1 MSAAR
6 DRVRRASIR
15 RQPRPPDH
23 DGAMRDITDLSR
35 SELRDWILA
44 QGELPYRA
52 EQILRWIYL
61 EDARDFAAMSNVP
74 QALRARLD
82 ETFVICPLSPAT
94 ESVAADGTRKLLFR
108 LDGGAAIETVL
119 IPDKLR
125 LTLCVSSQAGCGM
138 GCTFCATARMG
149 LLRNLRPG
157 EIVGQV
163 IAARAIARPSR
174 ITNIVFMGMGEPL
187 ANYEAVSTALEAIT
201 APWGLGFSPRR
212 VTVSS
217 VGLVPAIERFVASS
231 PVNVAISLV
240 ATTDEGRTALMPI
253 NRRYPLAEL
262 LDACRRLPL
271 PRRRRLFF
279 EYVLL
284 DGVNDDEA
292 DAHRIVELLRGIPAK
307 VNLIMFNPAPGIPF
321 RPSPLE
327 RVLRFQRIVQAAGLQ
342 VNLRE
347 SRGWDIQ
354 AACGQLAAEAA

>member
-1 MSAAR
+1 M
-6 DRVRRASIR
+6 
-15 RQPRPPDH
+15 P
-23 DGAMRDITDLSR
+23 MRDITDVSR
-35 SELRDWILA
+35 AELRDWILE

-52 EQILRWIYL
+52 EQVLRWIYV
-61 EDARDFAAMSNVP
+61 EGARDFGAMSNVP
-74 QALRARLD
+74 QALRARL
-82 ETFVICPLSPAT
+82 ETSFRIGALGPTA

-108 LDGGAAIETVL
+108 LDGGAAVETVL
-119 IPDKLR
+119 IPEKLR

-138 GCTFCATARMG
+138 GCAFCATARMG

-157 EIVGQV
+157 EIMGQV
-163 IAARAIARPSR
+163 VAASALARPSR

-187 ANYEAVSTALEAIT
+187 ANYDAVMTALEAIT
-201 APWGLGFSPRR
+201 APWGLGFSSRR

-217 VGLVPAIERFVASS
+217 VGLVPAIERLVASS
-231 PVNVAISLV
+231 AVNVAISLV
-240 ATTDEGRTALMPI
+240 ATTEEVRTALMPI
-253 NRRYPLAEL
+253 NRRYSLAML

-271 PRRRRLFF
+271 PRRRRVFF

-284 DGVNDDEA
+284 DGVNDTDA
-292 DAHRIVELLRGIPAK
+292 DARRLGDLLRGIPAK
-307 VNLIMFNPAPGIPF
+307 VNLIRFNPVPGIRF

-327 RVLRFQRIVQAAGLQ
+327 RVLRFQSIVRASGLQ

>member
-1 MSAAR
+1 
-6 DRVRRASIR
+6 
-15 RQPRPPDH
+15 
-23 DGAMRDITDLSR
+23 MRDITDLSR
-35 SELRDWILA
+35 AELRDWILE

-52 EQILRWIYL
+52 EQVLRWIYI
-61 EDARDFAAMSNVP
+61 EGAQDFTAMSNVP
-74 QALRARLD
+74 QALRARLG
-82 ETFVICPLSPAT
+82 ESFGIRPLSPAA

-108 LDGGAAIETVL
+108 LDGGAAVETVL

-138 GCTFCATARMG
+138 GCAFCATARMG

-157 EIVGQV
+157 EIVGQIV
-163 IAARAIARPSR
+163 AAQALAGPSR
-174 ITNIVFMGMGEPL
+174 VTNIVFMGMGEPL
-187 ANYEAVSTALEAIT
+187 ANYGAVCTALEAIT

-231 PVNVAISLV
+231 AVNVAISLV
-240 ATTDEGRTALMPI
+240 ATTEEGRTALMPI
-253 NRRYPLAEL
+253 NRRYPLAML

-284 DGVNDDEA
+284 DGINDDDA
-292 DAHRIVELLRGIPAK
+292 DARRLGELLRGIPAK
-307 VNLIMFNPAPGIPF
+307 VNLIVFNPFPGIPF

-327 RVLRFQRIVQAAGLQ
+327 RVQRFQSIVRASGLQ

>member
-1 MSAAR
+1 
-6 DRVRRASIR
+6 
-15 RQPRPPDH
+15 
-23 DGAMRDITDLSR
+23 MRDITDLSR
-35 SELRDWILA
+35 AELRDWILER
-44 QGELPYRA
+44 GELPYRA
-52 EQILRWIYL
+52 EQVLRWIHV
-61 EDARDFAAMSNVP
+61 EGARDFAAMSNVP
-74 QALRARLD
+74 QGLRSELARAYTIGD
-82 ETFVICPLSPAT
+82 LSPAA

-138 GCTFCATARMG
+138 GCAFCATARMG

-163 IAARAIARPSR
+163 VAARALAGPSR
-174 ITNIVFMGMGEPL
+174 VTNIVFMGMGEPL
-187 ANYEAVSTALEAIT
+187 ANYEALCTALEAIT

-217 VGLVPAIERFVASS
+217 VGLVPAIERLVASS
-231 PVNVAISLV
+231 AVNVAISLV
-240 ATTDEGRTALMPI
+240 ATTDEVRTSLLPI
-253 NRRYPLAEL
+253 NRRYPLATL

-271 PRRRRLFF
+271 PRRRRIFF

-284 DGVNDDEA
+284 DGVNDA
-292 DAHRIVELLRGIPAK
+292 DADAYRLGELLRGIPSK
-307 VNLIMFNPAPGIPF
+307 VNLIVFNPFPGARF
-321 RPSPLE
+321 RPSPRE
-327 RVLRFQRIVQAAGLQ
+327 RVLRFEGIVRACGLQ

>member
-1 MSAAR
+1 
-6 DRVRRASIR
+6 
-15 RQPRPPDH
+15 
-23 DGAMRDITDLSR
+23 MRDITDLSR
-35 SELRDWILA
+35 AELRDWILA

-61 EDARDFAAMSNVP
+61 EGALDFAAMSNVP
-74 QALRARLD
+74 QALRARLH
-82 ETFVICPLSPAT
+82 ETFAIRPLSPAT

-157 EIVGQV
+157 EILGQ
-163 IAARAIARPSR
+163 IIGARAIARPSR

-292 DAHRIVELLRGIPAK
+292 DAHRIGELLRGIPAK

-327 RVLRFQRIVQAAGLQ
+327 RVLRFQRIVQASGLQ

-347 SRGWDIQ
+347 SRGLDIQ

>member
-1 MSAAR
+1 
-6 DRVRRASIR
+6 
-15 RQPRPPDH
+15 
-23 DGAMRDITDLSR
+23 MRDITDLSR
-35 SELRDWILA
+35 GELRDWILA

-61 EDARDFAAMSNVP
+61 EDACDFAAMSNVP

-82 ETFVICPLSPAT
+82 ETFAIRPLSPAT

-163 IAARAIARPSR
+163 VAARALASPSR

-240 ATTDEGRTALMPI
+240 ATTEECRTALMPI

-292 DAHRIVELLRGIPAK
+292 DAHRIGELLRGIPAK

-327 RVLRFQRIVQAAGLQ
+327 RVLRFQRIVQASGLQ

>member
-1 MSAAR
+1 
-6 DRVRRASIR
+6 
-15 RQPRPPDH
+15 
-23 DGAMRDITDLSR
+23 MRDITDLSR
-35 SELRDWILA
+35 GELRDWILA

-61 EDARDFAAMSNVP
+61 EGVRDFAAMSNVP

-82 ETFVICPLSPAT
+82 ETFAIRTLTPAT
-94 ESVAADGTRKLLFR
+94 ESVASDGTRKLLFR

-163 IAARAIARPSR
+163 VAAGALASPSR

-284 DGVNDDEA
+284 DGVNDDDA
-292 DAHRIVELLRGIPAK
+292 DAHRIGELLRGIPAK

-327 RVLRFQRIVQAAGLQ
+327 RVLRFQRIVQASGLQ